1 MMINSKIIET
11 LQSLNIP
18 IHWIEYSGDDV
29 EYIIFQ
35 TNNQD
40 DINYCDDIA
49 SKENI
54 EIGLIY
60 WFKSP
65 AGASKIDEIKK
76 LMKQNNFIKLNEKDM
91 KDEDFYGR
99 SFRYRLVK
107 DFEI

>member
-1 MMINSKIIET
+1 MFINSKIIEV
-11 LQSLNIP
+11 LEPLNIP
-18 IHWIEYSGDDV
+18 IHWMEYSGDDL

-35 TNNQD
+35 TNNVD
-40 DINYCDDIA
+40 DIGFSDDTA

-60 WFKSP
+60 WFKTP
-65 AGASKIDEIKK
+65 AGAFKIDEIKM
-76 LMKQNNFIKLNEKDM
+76 LMKQNNFIKLNERDM

-107 DFEI
+107 DL

>member
-1 MMINSKIIET
+1 MINSKIIEI
-11 LQSLNIP
+11 LQPLNIP
-18 IHWIEYSGDDV
+18 IHWMEHSGDDV

-35 TNNQD
+35 TNNAN
-40 DINYCDDIA
+40 DINYSDDTA
-49 SKENI
+49 SNENI

-65 AGASKIDEIKK
+65 AGASKIDEIKR
-76 LMKQNNFIKLNEKDM
+76 LMKEEKFIKLNERDM

-107 DFEI
+107 DL

>member
-1 MMINSKIIET
+1 MINSEIIET
-11 LQSLNIP
+11 LQPLNIP
-18 IHWIEYSGDDV
+18 IHWMEYSGDDV

-35 TNNQD
+35 TNNAN
-40 DINYCDDIA
+40 DINYSDDIA
-49 SKENI
+49 SNENI

-65 AGASKIDEIKK
+65 AGASKIDEIKR
-76 LMKQNNFIKLNEKDM
+76 LMKEEKFIKLNERDM

-107 DFEI
+107 GL